1 MESNMDLLE
10 KAKAMP
16 EKISNRRSVNAKW
29 YKYIPII
36 MTLREK
42 NYSFTEIANFLN
54 KNADAKCNYATV
66 YYAYRRNQYK
76 SYNGEMNEPTR

>member
-1 MESNMDLLE
+1 MDLLK

-16 EKISNRRSVNAKW
+16 KKISNRRSANAKW

-36 MTLREK
+36 NTLREK

-54 KNADAKCNYATV
+54 ENLNAKCNYATV
-66 YYAYRRNQYK
+66 YYAYRRNQHK
-76 SYNGEMNEPTR
+76 SYNGEINESAR